1 MNKQKITVKKKIKLK
16 KDKVM
21 INPISQG
28 GGSDTPPNG
37 NDYCVLT

>member
-28 GGSDTPPNG
+28 GEMIIAS
-37 NDYCVLT
+37 

>member
-28 GGSDTPPNG
+28 EMIIAS
-37 NDYCVLT
+37 